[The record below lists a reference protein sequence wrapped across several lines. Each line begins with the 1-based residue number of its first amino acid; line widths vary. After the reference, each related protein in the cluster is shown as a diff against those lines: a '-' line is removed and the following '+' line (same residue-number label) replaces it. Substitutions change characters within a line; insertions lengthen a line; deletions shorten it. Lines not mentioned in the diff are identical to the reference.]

1 MGCFNGCCDK
11 KLLKGKQ
18 SCLRQD
24 STRDQLN
31 LILSYLTPGEI
42 PRALVG
48 ALFTCKRTSIAMMV
62 ADECM
67 P

>member
-24 STRDQLN
+24 STRDQFF
-31 LILSYLTPGEI
+31 ILSYLILPLARSRGLWLVLYL
-42 PRALVG
+42 RANGRL
-48 ALFTCKRTSIAMMV
+48 SQ
-62 ADECM
+62 
-67 P
+67 